1 VATAE
6 TSVGRWIVLDP
17 DFGVAIPYDLGT
29 LTADRALLETYYAR
43 HLERHPWAMY
53 TSATP
58 TVTYGGALVR
68 YPKACRIERLSYIVK
83 WLGPVVLG
91 VLGFA
96 GLRFA
101 RRRQT

>member
-1 VATAE
+1 MAQIDFLQSRGFRTGFVGLSGHTVATAE

-17 DFGVAIPYDLGT
+17 DVGVAIPYDLGT

-68 YPKACRIERLSYIVK
+68 YPKACRIERLS
-83 WLGPVVLG
+83 
-91 VLGFA
+91 
-96 GLRFA
+96 
-101 RRRQT
+101 